1 MLFPCHNIRTL
12 CFAFWL
18 SLFVLCGGR
27 LWAQGTAPLSPPE
40 DLSTLTGNDLVTVT
54 LHSDIA
60 RFQPGQQLTLAVQYD
75 IRPGWHLYWR
85 NPGDNG
91 MPPSLSIKAGPGVVV
106 GTPLYPRPK
115 VFQKK
120 QGDSTETSFGYEGS
134 VCLLVPLSITRS
146 FEGTRLDL
154 ALELEWLV
162 CKDIC
167 LIGSERRD
175 FSIPAALPQR
185 PPSMDPA
192 GLRLIK
198 LWRNRMPLPA
208 AKTRISASLRG
219 DSLLISGPSG
229 LSRQVRFIPD
239 LTPGVTPA
247 KQVPVSGIVVGSR
260 FTLEV
265 PLDIRPEDALGQP
278 LRVAGL
284 VLLGSYERPRAIS
297 VDVPIPLTSREGLG
311 STGAGSSPTE

>member
-1 MLFPCHNIRTL
+1 MLCSSHTIRTL
-12 CFAFWL
+12 SFALWM
-18 SLFVLCGGR
+18 SVVVLCGGR
-27 LWAQGTAPLSPPE
+27 LCAQTTTPVSPPE
-40 DLSTLTGNDLVTVT
+40 DLATLTGNDLVTVT
-54 LHSDIA
+54 LHTDIV
-60 RFQPGQQLTLAVQYD
+60 RFQPGQELTLAVHYD

-91 MPPSLSIKAGPGVVV
+91 MPPSLSIKANSGVVV
-106 GTPLYPRPK
+106 GNPLYPRPK

-120 QGDSTETSFGYEGS
+120 QGDSIETSFGYEGS

-146 FEGTRLDL
+146 FEDDQLDL
-154 ALELEWLV
+154 EIELEWLV

-175 FSIPAALPQR
+175 LSIPAALPQR
-185 PPSMDPA
+185 PSSMDPA

-198 LWRNRMPLPA
+198 LWRNRMPLAA
-208 AKTRISASLRG
+208 AKARISASLRG

-239 LTPGVTPA
+239 LTPGVTSA
-247 KQVPVSGIVVGSR
+247 VQVPVSGVVVGSR

-265 PLDIRPEDALGQP
+265 PLDIRPQDALGQP
-278 LRVAGL
+278 LRVGGL

-297 VDVPIPLTSREGLG
+297 VDLPIPLTVRDDFGVSEPEASL
-311 STGAGSSPTE
+311 TE

>member
-154 ALELEWLV
+154 ALELEWL
-162 CKDIC
+162 
-167 LIGSERRD
+167 GSDRLTNGNDEGHAEELAAERPLD
-175 FSIPAALPQR
+175 LVEKVLVGGAEVPQDQPELGQR
-185 PPSMDPA
+185 PVE
-192 GLRLIK
+192 R
-198 LWRNRMPLPA
+198 
-208 AKTRISASLRG
+208 
-219 DSLLISGPSG
+219 
-229 LSRQVRFIPD
+229 VVVD
-239 LTPGVTPA
+239 LHH
-247 KQVPVSGIVVGSR
+247 
-260 FTLEV
+260 FV
-265 PLDIRPEDALGQP
+265 PLLKQKKVALQP
-278 LRVAGL
+278 KMTDNNLQNGCADWTVRW
-284 VLLGSYERPRAIS
+284 
-297 VDVPIPLTSREGLG
+297 
-311 STGAGSSPTE
+311 

>member
-1 MLFPCHNIRTL
+1 MLFSRHNLRTL
-12 CFAFWL
+12 CFALWL
-18 SLFVLCGGR
+18 GVILLCGER
-27 LWAQGTAPLSPPE
+27 LWAQATTPVSTPE
-40 DLSTLTGNDLVTVT
+40 DLSTLTGNDLVSVT
-54 LHSDIA
+54 LHADFT
-60 RFQPGQQLTLAVQYD
+60 RFQPGQELTLAVQYD

-91 MPPSLSIKAGPGVVV
+91 MPPSLSIKAAPGVVV
-106 GTPLYPRPK
+106 GAPLYPRPK

-120 QGDSTETSFGYEGS
+120 QGDSIETSFGYEGS

-146 FEGTRLDL
+146 FEASRLDL
-154 ALELEWLV
+154 AIELEWLV

-167 LIGSERRD
+167 LIGSERRE
-175 FSIPAALPQR
+175 FSIPAALSER
-185 PPSMDPA
+185 PPSVDPA

-198 LWRNRMPLPA
+198 IWRNRLPLPA
-208 AKTRISASLRG
+208 SKARISASLRG
-219 DSLLISGPSG
+219 ESLLISGPSG

-247 KQVPVSGIVVGSR
+247 VQVPAIGVVVGSR

-265 PLDIRPEDALGQP
+265 PLNIRPEDALGQP

-284 VLLGSYERPRAIS
+284 ILLGSYERPRAIS
-297 VDVPIPLTSREGLG
+297 VDVPIPLTLREDFG
-311 STGAGSSPTE
+311 STGAESSSTE